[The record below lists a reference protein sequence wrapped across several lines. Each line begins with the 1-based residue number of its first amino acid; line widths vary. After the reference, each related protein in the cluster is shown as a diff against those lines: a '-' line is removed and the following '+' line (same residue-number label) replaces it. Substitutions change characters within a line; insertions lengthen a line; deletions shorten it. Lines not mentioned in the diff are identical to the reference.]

1 MLVLSRRLGEE
12 IVIDGNVRVTIIAL
26 NGDRV
31 RIGIAA
37 PPSVSVKRK
46 EVHDRRADRTGQKA
60 PSELP
65 RLAGQDRS
73 GTSPE

>member
-12 IVIDGNVRVTIIAL
+12 IVIDGDIRLTVVAL
-26 NGDRV
+26 EGDRV

-37 PPSVSVKRK
+37 PTSVTVDRK
-46 EVHDRRADRTGQKA
+46 EVHDRRADWARQTA
-60 PSELP
+60 SSELT

-73 GTSPE
+73 GTTP